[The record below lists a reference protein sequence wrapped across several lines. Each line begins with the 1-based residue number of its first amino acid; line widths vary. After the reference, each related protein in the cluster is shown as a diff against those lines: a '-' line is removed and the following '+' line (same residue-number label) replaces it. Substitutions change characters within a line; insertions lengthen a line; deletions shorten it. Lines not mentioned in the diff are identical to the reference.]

1 MTATETMVCYHCGA
15 PAEIDPAKCKPG
27 EIHYKPCSACGRIG
41 IRCEGDLYRQVHKK
55 KANVPS
61 YDKSP
66 YRGGRL

>member
-1 MTATETMVCYHCGA
+1 MICFHCGA
-15 PAEIDPAKCKPG
+15 PAVIDPAKCKPG
-27 EIHYKPCSACGRIG
+27 EFHYKPCSACGQVG
-41 IRCEGDLYRQVHKK
+41 IRRENDSYQEIHRK